1 MSADEYD
8 PDDNFA
14 HGLEGVDDIDED
26 AATEQLAWQW
36 LLYVNPDD
44 EDGAQ
49 EQFAAWQEAW
59 LAAGGNEGDADPVAA
74 LEAVTD
80 WRSSVQV
87 DVDDAAAL
95 VDGLT
100 QLAARVD
107 VHIDWGVDDPADD
120 ADPESLMAEAHAAL
134 RQHGYT
140 LWVWD
145 AGSDTSAAWLAYRR
159 DDDAVR
165 TLASA
170 LGIPVRAGA

>member
-1 MSADEYD
+1 M
-8 PDDNFA
+8 
-14 HGLEGVDDIDED
+14 
-26 AATEQLAWQW
+26 
-36 LLYVNPDD
+36 
-44 EDGAQ
+44 
-49 EQFAAWQEAW
+49 
-59 LAAGGNEGDADPVAA
+59 AA
-74 LEAVTD
+74 LAAVTD

-107 VHIDWGVDDPADD
+107 VQIDWGVDDPADD

-145 AGSDTSAAWLAYRR
+145 AGSDKSAAWLAYRR